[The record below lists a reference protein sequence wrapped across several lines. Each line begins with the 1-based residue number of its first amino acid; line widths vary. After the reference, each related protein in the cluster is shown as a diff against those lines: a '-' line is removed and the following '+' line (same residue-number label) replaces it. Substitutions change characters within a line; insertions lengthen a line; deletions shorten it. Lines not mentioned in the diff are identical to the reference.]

1 MGSSKSKPVAVV
13 ASARQVLAK
22 RKADAEALAARTQ
35 QTSPNTHA
43 HSPAKV
49 GIDVRYNAESA
60 LKGKNYV
67 PDIHDIDADMVKE
80 MSKWDLFSST
90 NETQV
95 TYILCLVLYFMNY
108 F

>member
-35 QTSPNTHA
+35 QTSTNTQ
-43 HSPAKV
+43 PAKV

-67 PDIHDIDADMVKE
+67 PGIHDIDADMVKE

-90 NETQV
+90 SETQV
-95 TYILCLVLYFMNY
+95 HLCLVLYFMK
-108 F
+108 